1 MDDIGNIVYVL
12 AVIGY
17 MLYRV
22 FAGKKKP
29 QQGESSPRKGSTIE
43 DIHTEKPDDII
54 FREQLQG
61 SILKAMTRLTERE
74 QTVIRLRFGISD
86 PDPVANETY
95 NLSAKQLK
103 YLGES

>member
-1 MDDIGNIVYVL
+1 M
-12 AVIGY
+12 
-17 MLYRV
+17 
-22 FAGKKKP
+22 
-29 QQGESSPRKGSTIE
+29 
-43 DIHTEKPDDII
+43 I
-54 FREQLQG
+54 FREQLQD

-95 NLSAKQLK
+95 DLSAKQLK